1 MYQVSSGGRFGVGV
15 SGDALVG
22 KKEGVQCKVG
32 AGRRFG
38 RRLGC
43 CAVRRVTGLGS
54 TYLWIASLGSGR

>member
-22 KKEGVQCKVG
+22 KKEGMQCKVG

-43 CAVRRVTGLGS
+43 CGPPCDRAWQHLFVDN
-54 TYLWIASLGSGR
+54 